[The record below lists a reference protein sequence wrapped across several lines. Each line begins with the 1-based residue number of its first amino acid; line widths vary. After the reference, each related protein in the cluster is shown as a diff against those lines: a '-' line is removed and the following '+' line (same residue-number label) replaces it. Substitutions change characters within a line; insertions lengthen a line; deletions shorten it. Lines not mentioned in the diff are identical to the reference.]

1 MCVYISL
8 LSLNILSIYSLLDP
22 CSIVH
27 RIYPIIE
34 KHSAAPCTQ
43 INTLSRIEHCTVG
56 RDSPS
61 IYYSQG
67 RQPNILSSSFPLLYH
82 CMAASEQT
90 LNKANFNYVNSY
102 CTLIVQLPSKLSLS
116 KSAFGKDRYKQ
127 GLNWA
132 NLKLKL
138 GFTLNKVCC
147 IILMITNYHYISL
160 STISL

>member
-8 LSLNILSIYSLLDP
+8 LTLNILSIYSLLEP

-67 RQPNILSSSFPLLYH
+67 IQPNILTSSFPLLYH

-90 LNKANFNYVNSY
+90 LNKADFNYVNWY

-116 KSAFGKDRYKQ
+116 KSAFGGNQ
-127 GLNWA
+127 
-132 NLKLKL
+132 
-138 GFTLNKVCC
+138 
-147 IILMITNYHYISL
+147 
-160 STISL
+160 

>member
-1 MCVYISL
+1 MFTFMPHIVANLIIYMIRTFFRIPDKNNLFATL
-8 LSLNILSIYSLLDP
+8 LKIYPIYSLLEP

-56 RDSPS
+56 RNSPS

-67 RQPNILSSSFPLLYH
+67 RQPNILTSSFPLLYH

-90 LNKANFNYVNSY
+90 LKKANFDY
-102 CTLIVQLPSKLSLS
+102 
-116 KSAFGKDRYKQ
+116 D
-127 GLNWA
+127 
-132 NLKLKL
+132 
-138 GFTLNKVCC
+138 
-147 IILMITNYHYISL
+147 
-160 STISL
+160 